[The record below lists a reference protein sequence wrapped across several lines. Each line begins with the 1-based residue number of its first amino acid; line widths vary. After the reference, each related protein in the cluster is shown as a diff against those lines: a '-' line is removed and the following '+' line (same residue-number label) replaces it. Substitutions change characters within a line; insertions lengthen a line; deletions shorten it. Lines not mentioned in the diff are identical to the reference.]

1 MDYDEEQT
9 RDLYAHYGLAMH
21 LAQILEHG
29 IVNALVILR
38 LPEKNKYNR
47 QEIDEFMAG
56 RFEKTFGA
64 LIKHLRSEAAL
75 SQNLESHLSQALN
88 RRNCLA
94 HNYFRE
100 KAEQF
105 VTRRDRDEMLHELQ
119 ND

>member
-9 RDLYAHYGLAMH
+9 RDLYAHYGLAIY

-75 SQNLESHLSQALN
+75 SQNLELHLFQALN

-105 VTRRDRDEMLHELQ
+105 VTGSGRDEMLHELQ